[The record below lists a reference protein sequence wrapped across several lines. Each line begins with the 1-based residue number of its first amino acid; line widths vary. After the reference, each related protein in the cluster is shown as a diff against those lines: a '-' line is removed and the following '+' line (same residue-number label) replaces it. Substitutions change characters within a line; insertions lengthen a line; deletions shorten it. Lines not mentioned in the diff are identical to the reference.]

1 MTLTVTQNVTT
12 LSLTATSNE
21 TSVVINPVV
30 IDTAGVASSTGQIII
45 DGFYV
50 DTIGKISSSFVV
62 GDTFH
67 GWDNDRFVR
76 GKIVSLPVSLPDDL
90 DNKAIV
96 GLVENLTY

>member
-1 MTLTVTQNVTT
+1 MTLTVSQNVTT
-12 LSLTATSNE
+12 LTLTASANE

-30 IDTAGVASSTGQIII
+30 YDTSGETSSGFPVI
-45 DGFYV
+45 DGFYC
-50 DTIGKISSSFVV
+50 DTVGKINNTFVV
-62 GDTFH
+62 GDTFF

-90 DNKAIV
+90 DNKSIV